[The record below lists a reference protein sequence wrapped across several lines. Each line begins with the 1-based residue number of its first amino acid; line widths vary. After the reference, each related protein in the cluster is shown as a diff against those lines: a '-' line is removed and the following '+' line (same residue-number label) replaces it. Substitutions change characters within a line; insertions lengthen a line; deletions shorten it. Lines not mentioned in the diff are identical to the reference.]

1 MSKVSVSKI
10 SASESTNT
18 APEVASP
25 ASSINLNDAK
35 YYFNRELSWLE
46 FNRRVLQEAIDPSN
60 PLLERF
66 KFAAIFG
73 SNLDEFFMVRV
84 ANLQRQV
91 EAEIVTPT
99 VDGMTPQQQLDEIS
113 RRLHEMVALLQ
124 QLFARELR
132 PQLAREGVHILNYAE
147 LDAPQRS
154 YVQDYFENRVF
165 PILTPLAVDPTHPF
179 PVMGNL
185 TLNLAVVLKDPENN
199 AQLFARVKIPDSLPR
214 FVPLPSELYPEA
226 KATRSGNGSHCP
238 IVWAGIALEEIIA
251 ENLIALFPG
260 MIIQEHHLFRI
271 TRDADLAVQEDETDD
286 LAVAIAEKLSKRHFS
301 GSVVRFQIAP
311 TMSAFVKQTLITG
324 MNVDDNDI
332 YVHEGWL
339 GVRDLMFF
347 TTLPLPRLK
356 DKPWN
361 PTVPKRLR
369 HLIEDEIV
377 DVASGEDI
385 FAIIRQSDLLVHH
398 PYESF
403 TASVEYFI
411 THAAHDPAVQA
422 IKITLYRTSSDSPI
436 VSALIA
442 AAENGKQVAALVE
455 LKARFDEASNLSWAR
470 KLEEAGVHVVYGVMG
485 LKTHTKVV
493 LVLRQEGEELCRYV
507 HIGTGNYN
515 SKTAKIYT
523 DLGLFSCAPQ
533 LGADLTDLFNFLT
546 GFSKKKSYRKLLVA
560 PVSLR
565 DRMMALIERE
575 IEHCQKGCPGRIIA
589 KMNALIDPP
598 MIKALYQASQAGVE
612 IDLIVRGMCCLL
624 PGLPNVSENIRIISI
639 VGRYLEHSR
648 IFCFHNNGQEEFYI
662 GSADWMPRNLD
673 RRVEAVT
680 PVEDPHCTA
689 ELKEILDIL
698 LSDNQQAWELQSD
711 GSYLQRQPIPDQ
723 RERNAQSI
731 LMERCLADL

>member
-1 MSKVSVSKI
+1 MSKTS
-10 SASESTNT
+10 SEPNNNTPGIKKKSST
-18 APEVASP
+18 
-25 ASSINLNDAK
+25 INLDDAK

-46 FNRRVLQEAIDPSN
+46 FNRRVMQEAIDPSN

-91 EAEIVTPT
+91 EADITT
-99 VDGMTPQQQLDEIS
+99 ATIDGMTPQQQLDEIS
-113 RRLHEMVALLQ
+113 QRLHEMAAQLQ
-124 QLFARELR
+124 KLFATELR

-147 LDAPQRS
+147 LDAPQRL
-154 YVQDYFENRVF
+154 YMQDYFEGRVF

-185 TLNLAVVLKDPENN
+185 TLNLAIVVKDPDNN
-199 AQLFARVKIPDSLPR
+199 LQQFARVKIPDSLPR
-214 FVPLPSELYPEA
+214 FIPLPPELYP
-226 KATRSGNGSHCP
+226 TVPRSRKGSRSP

-251 ENLIALFPG
+251 EHLTALFPG
-260 MIIQEHHLFRI
+260 MTIQEHHLFRI
-271 TRDADLAVQEDETDD
+271 TRDTDLAVQEDEIDD
-286 LAVAIAEKLSKRHFS
+286 LAGAIAEKLRRRRFS
-301 GSVVRFQIAP
+301 GSVVRFQMAP
-311 TMSAFVKQTLITG
+311 TMSEFVKQTLITG
-324 MNVDDNDI
+324 MNVDHNDI

-339 GVRDLMFF
+339 GVCDLMFF
-347 TTLPLPRLK
+347 TTLPLPHLK
-356 DKPWN
+356 DKTWT
-361 PTVPKRLR
+361 PTVPQRLR
-369 HLIEDEIV
+369 HLMEGEIV
-377 DVASGEDI
+377 DATRVEDI
-385 FAIIRQSDLLVHH
+385 FAILRQGDLLVHH

-411 THAAHDPAVQA
+411 THAAQDPAVQA
-422 IKITLYRTSSDSPI
+422 IKITLYRTSNDSPI
-436 VSALIA
+436 VNALIA

-455 LKARFDEASNLSWAR
+455 IKARFDEASNLTWAR
-470 KLEEAGVHVVYGVMG
+470 KLEEAGVHVIYGVMG

-493 LVLRQEGEELCRYV
+493 LVLREEGEELRRYV

-515 SKTAKIYT
+515 SKTARIYT
-523 DLGLFSCAPQ
+523 DLGLFSCHPD

-546 GFSKKKSYRKLLVA
+546 GFSKQKDYRKLLVA
-560 PVSLR
+560 PASLR
-565 DRMMALIERE
+565 DRMVAMIQRE
-575 IEHCQKGCPGRIIA
+575 IEHCQQGHSGRIIA

-624 PGLPNVSENIRIISI
+624 PGIPGVSENIRVSSI

-648 IFCFHNNGQEEFYI
+648 IFCFHNNGLEEFYI

-673 RRVEAVT
+673 RRVEAVA
-680 PVEDPHCTA
+680 PVEDPNCAA

-698 LSDNQQAWELQSD
+698 LSDNQQSWELQPD
-711 GSYLQRQPIPDQ
+711 GSYLQRQSAPEHPP
-723 RERNAQSI
+723 RNAQDL
-731 LMERCLADL
+731 LMERNFADH

>member
-1 MSKVSVSKI
+1 MSKI
-10 SASESTNT
+10 SSEPKNNT
-18 APEVASP
+18 PGVKKKSSP
-25 ASSINLNDAK
+25 INLDDAK

-46 FNRRVLQEAIDPSN
+46 FNRRVMQEAIDPSN

-91 EAEIVTPT
+91 EADITTPT
-99 VDGMTPQQQLDEIS
+99 IDGMTPQQQLDEIS
-113 RRLHEMVALLQ
+113 RRLHETVAQLQ
-124 QLFARELR
+124 KLFATELR
-132 PQLAREGVHILNYAE
+132 PQLAGEGVHILNYAE
-147 LDAPQRS
+147 LDALQRL
-154 YVQDYFENRVF
+154 YMLDYFERRVF

-185 TLNLAVVLKDPENN
+185 TLNMAVVVKDPENN
-199 AQLFARVKIPDSLPR
+199 LQQFARVKIPDSLPR
-214 FVPLPSELYPEA
+214 FIPLPPELHPA
-226 KATRSGNGSHCP
+226 VPRSQKGGHPP

-251 ENLIALFPG
+251 EHLTALFPG

-271 TRDADLAVQEDETDD
+271 TRDTDLTVQEDEIDD
-286 LAVAIAEKLSKRHFS
+286 LAEAIAERLRKRRFS

-311 TMSAFVKQTLITG
+311 TMSEFVKQTLIAG
-324 MNVDDNDI
+324 MNVDRNDI

-339 GVRDLMFF
+339 GVCDLMFF
-347 TTLPLPRLK
+347 TTLPLPHLK
-356 DKPWN
+356 DKPWT

-369 HLIEDEIV
+369 HLIEDEIA
-377 DVASGEDI
+377 DTARGEDI
-385 FAIIRQSDLLVHH
+385 FAILRQSDLLVHH

-411 THAAHDPAVQA
+411 THAVQDPAVQA
-422 IKITLYRTSSDSPI
+422 IKITLYRTSKDSPI
-436 VSALIA
+436 VNALIA

-455 LKARFDEASNLSWAR
+455 IKARFDEASNLTWAR

-493 LVLRQEGEELCRYV
+493 LILREEGEELRRYV

-515 SKTAKIYT
+515 SKTARFYT
-523 DLGLFSCAPQ
+523 DLGLFSCHPD

-546 GFSKKKSYRKLLVA
+546 GFSKQKDYRKLLVA
-560 PVSLR
+560 PAALR
-565 DRMMALIERE
+565 DRMMTMIQRE
-575 IEHCQKGCPGRIIA
+575 IEHCRQGHSGRIIA

-598 MIKALYQASQAGVE
+598 MIKALYEASQAGVE

-624 PGLPNVSENIRIISI
+624 PGISGVSENIRVISI

-648 IFCFHNNGQEEFYI
+648 IFCFHNNDNEEFYI

-673 RRVEAVT
+673 RRVEAVA
-680 PVEDPHCTA
+680 PVEDAYCAA
-689 ELKEILDIL
+689 ELREILNIL
-698 LSDNQQAWELQSD
+698 LSDNRQAWDLQSD
-711 GSYLQRQPIPDQ
+711 GSYLQRQPAPNHP
-723 RERNAQSI
+723 ERNAQSM
-731 LMERCLADL
+731 LMERSYINR